1 MLSHFDFCFGL
12 KTNVTFVSLS
22 LSFWLVLFD
31 FFYIQPW
38 SCHLILLFL
47 GLCMVIVFLS
57 VFIVVLK
64 SFITFVFVFF
74 YFLCFC
80 PFFFPVTLYLF
91 VGLYWRVLLFS
102 SLICRFLFSS
112 NFFSRIAPV
121 CHCLQNQKG
130 LLMSA
135 VVLFL
140 PRFELCISVWRG
152 FLQWQKGF

>member
-12 KTNVTFVSLS
+12 KINVTFVSLS
-22 LSFWLVLFD
+22 FSFWLVLFD

-38 SCHLILLFL
+38 SCHLILLFP

-57 VFIVVLK
+57 VFIAVLK

-74 YFLCFC
+74 PLFLSI
-80 PFFFPVTLYLF
+80 FFPVTLYLF

-112 NFFSRIAPV
+112 NFFCRIAPV